1 MKQNYKRLLCLML
14 ALAFAISTPLS
25 LSAVRH
31 AERDIKLNIIV
42 NDNIVM
48 SDVYPYI
55 EKGRTFVPIRF
66 VAEELGFDVKWEGS
80 TQRVIMTN
88 GNDTAIVTVGSNV
101 MTVNGREIILDA
113 PASVRDQRTFV
124 PLRAIAEAFGQR
136 VDYSADYRTVYVGK
150 LPKYNQDCHVVL
162 YYGNER
168 PVRTTYTINIVTLVK
183 NINGQTIRYTSLDKL
198 LAEVRDELIQ
208 FYTVGLADNVEGYL
222 STKQRQYQAVYSDVP
237 EEKRLKD
244 QYYVERTED
253 PLEGSWYGP
262 GTYGDYN
269 EVTDRYLYI
278 TSLGNNRYKI
288 QERTILVS
296 DGSQA
301 FNTQYGTYNPRTNMF
316 YVEESDN
323 AYNLTGTFA
332 SRGIYSAEGQY
343 YLENSYT
350 RLSWYEKGNTEN
362 YLDKY

>member
-1 MKQNYKRLLCLML
+1 ML

-198 LAEVRDELIQ
+198 LAEVREELIQ

-237 EEKRLKD
+237 VEKQLKD

-253 PLEGSWYGP
+253 PLVGSWYGQ
-262 GTYGDYN
+262 GSYGDNYSSYP
-269 EVTDRYLYI
+269 TDEYYYI
-278 TSLGNNRYKI
+278 TALGNNRYKI
-288 QERTILVS
+288 DKRIIL
-296 DGSQA
+296 QA
-301 FNTQYGTYNPRTNMF
+301 DRSEAFITQYGTYDPRTNIL

-323 AYNLTGTFA
+323 AWGQTGTFA
-332 SRGIYSAEGQY
+332 REGIVSNSGKE
-343 YLENSYT
+343 YLEDSYT
-350 RLSWYEKGNTEN
+350 RLSWDHPGNTEQ
-362 YLDKY
+362 YMDKY